1 MIDCS
6 IHDIVKV
13 HQSTQQYPTFTVI
26 DLVITQGDGQEIT
39 IKLFNRKSK
48 IEWIEDKETRIVR

>member
-13 HQSTQQYPTFTVI
+13 HQSTKQYPTFAVI
-26 DLVITQGDGQEIT
+26 NLVITQGDGQEVNIT
-39 IKLFNRKSK
+39 LYNRKSK
-48 IEWIEDKETRIVR
+48 IEWIEDKEIRIVR

>member
-26 DLVITQGDGQEIT
+26 DLVITQGDGQEINIT
-39 IKLFNRKSK
+39 LYNRKSK
-48 IEWIEDKETRIVR
+48 IEWIEDKEIRIVR

>member
-13 HQSTQQYPTFTVI
+13 HQSTKQFPTFTVI
-26 DLVITQGDGQEIT
+26 DLVITQGEGQEIT
-39 IKLFNRKSK
+39 IKLYNRKSK
-48 IEWIEDKETRIVR
+48 IEWIEDKEIRIVR